1 LKIHLKLK
9 ENAFYYGM
17 IKIGGVFFVKQ
28 EESSLYDKLPL
39 ELLAGFFYTINQN
52 IKTGNLSNAM
62 YQEIKLIEE
71 TALKRGI
78 SLEYLY
84 DKGSRIIQTEK
95 LKKTSCLS

>member
-1 LKIHLKLK
+1 MVWLKQEVL
-9 ENAFYYGM
+9 
-17 IKIGGVFFVKQ
+17 FVKQ

-39 ELLAGFFYTINQN
+39 ELLSSFFYTITKN
-52 IKTGNLSNAM
+52 IKSGILSNAM
-62 YQEIKLIEE
+62 YHEIKLIEQ
-71 TALKRGI
+71 TAFKRDI

>member
-1 LKIHLKLK
+1 
-9 ENAFYYGM
+9 M
-17 IKIGGVFFVKQ
+17 QQ

-39 ELLAGFFYTINQN
+39 ELLAGFYYSITKN
-52 IKTGNLSNAM
+52 IKTGILSNAM
-62 YQEIKLIEE
+62 YHEIKLIEQI
-71 TALKRGI
+71 ALKRGI